1 MVACDINVQGCRSL
15 HGHVFLINNFGLG
28 SSINFLLHTSWKDIY
43 VKSTDLLISCVHDQ
57 QDPEPAQLRLIV
69 LLCFHCVSTVFPL
82 CIHCVST
89 VIQRFSE
96 FLLFSL

>member
-69 LLCFHCVSTVFPL
+69 LLCFHCVSTVFTL
-82 CIHCVST
+82 CFHCDPA
-89 VIQRFSE
+89 F
-96 FLLFSL
+96 F